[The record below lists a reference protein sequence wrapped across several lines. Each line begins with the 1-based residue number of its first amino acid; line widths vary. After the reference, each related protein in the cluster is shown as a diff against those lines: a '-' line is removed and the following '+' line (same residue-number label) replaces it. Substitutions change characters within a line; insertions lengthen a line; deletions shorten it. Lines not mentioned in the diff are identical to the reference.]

1 MNPDTRQFV
10 YLDSSAINSLLASM
24 FMTAP
29 KTVREVAEETEEEG
43 SQSEGKAGLNLGN
56 LLNLGGS
63 HTRSASESE
72 RDLSE
77 VSRRVNDQYR
87 FSILVDTFEDD
98 DTDPEIAEL
107 DSNSNIDS
115 IELGDLVR
123 VDGSC
128 RPDPLYPLL
137 SALQYIVEATSD
149 APQGGGFFTQVIQNT
164 SELGQVEQFNQLLY
178 HGWIGLEIDSS
189 ISQWNVGT
197 TVDVENMWVD
207 PDREFRSQN
216 QYTVLGR
223 VREITDKDSIWD
235 LIEVLRMIDAVSSKK
250 ESSQLRSKIVAQV
263 LDSMEEKNQSEF
275 EIPEIQP
282 EDFVLEGKSIVIDPI
297 AIHW

>member
-1 MNPDTRQFV
+1 LLGDFLTNMNPDTRQFV

-263 LDSMEEKNQSEF
+263 LDSMEEKNSE
-275 EIPEIQP
+275 
-282 EDFVLEGKSIVIDPI
+282 
-297 AIHW
+297 